1 MPPCPKPLPPRP
13 FLSSPHPPTAIFGTD
28 RPYPTENPRDA
39 ALSKSPLLPLPQA
52 QLQHPLPARPLPEM
66 CLTKNVQPCTP
77 ASSGCQAREGSVP
90 SACLANV
97 NHPSDLTG
105 HPQKSCAPLSPNIVP
120 DFLIDSGTV
129 GTLEEDSYRTTVEES
144 TIPIDPLILDD
155 EGPSEATEQRPT
167 VDQTGNCSLDGQG
180 TTYPFP
186 EPLVVIQN
194 HPDRHLES
202 VECPAFREAKVYS
215 YDRAHSCE
223 RSQEVRPT
231 RQSCQPDVPS
241 CDGRAQ
247 SPHNGRPSH
256 SRARKRKCGRTLR
269 PDRRPTKRLRATAV
283 VYEKEGSFSTLSSH
297 FSASPV
303 AERLQFLSWLF
314 EGALPRCMSDLKRT
328 ADIAPPTV
336 EKEGGGLRSSRRLTR
351 SRERVPAIDNS
362 DMRRL
367 SSRKGMPWLPEEE
380 DLLVKLRREQ
390 GLPWSVVARLFSEQY
405 SGRSQGSI
413 QVY

>member
-1 MPPCPKPLPPRP
+1 
-13 FLSSPHPPTAIFGTD
+13 
-28 RPYPTENPRDA
+28 
-39 ALSKSPLLPLPQA
+39 
-52 QLQHPLPARPLPEM
+52 M

-77 ASSGCQAREGSVP
+77 ASSGFQTREGSVP
-90 SACLANV
+90 SASLANV
-97 NHPSDLTG
+97 DHPSELTG
-105 HPQKSCAPLSPNIVP
+105 QPQDQKSCALLSPNIVP
-120 DFLIDSGTV
+120 DFLIDSGKAAVKVSHQVLFPRQANVPTLGTV
-129 GTLEEDSYRTTVEES
+129 GTMEEDSYRTTVEES

-155 EGPSEATEQRPT
+155 EGPFEAIEQRPT
-167 VDQTGNCSLDGQG
+167 VDQIGSCSLDGQV

-194 HPDRHLES
+194 RPDRYVES
-202 VECPAFREAKVYS
+202 VECPTVREAKVYS

-223 RSQEVRPT
+223 HSQEVRPT
-231 RQSCQPDVPS
+231 RQAYQPDVPP
-241 CDGRAQ
+241 CDGPAQ
-247 SPHNGRPSH
+247 SSH
-256 SRARKRKCGRTLR
+256 DAQSKQSKVRKRRCGRSKTSCS
-269 PDRRPTKRLRATAV
+269 DRHAPKRLRAAATLC
-283 VYEKEGSFSTLSSH
+283 EKEASFSALSSH

-303 AERLQFLSWLF
+303 PERLQFLSWLF

-328 ADIAPPTV
+328 ADFATPTV
-336 EKEGGGLRSSRRLTR
+336 ETEGGGLRSSPRSTR
-351 SRERVPAIDNS
+351 SPGRLPAIDNS

-413 QVY
+413 QVYWSTHLKNKWK